1 MRSSLQSWASVS
13 AAALLLSAAL
23 ALPGKPAF
31 AADNQVTFIFGGDV
45 EWALNARPPTVRYRI
60 ADPTPYGKVVYGRR
74 DVRDQ
79 VTGDWPPIP
88 YVDQGQSGAYLK
100 SLGLKGP
107 SDASTAESL
116 SYPLLEHEEYTKD
129 YSTDDALL
137 NHPLQ
142 RLAPIFHGADLV
154 MVNCEGALSDHGRQV
169 GLNKTPERFAIAMR
183 DAGIGVVN
191 LANNHTF
198 DAEERGFLDTLRALS
213 LAGIGHVGGGMDLA
227 DARKPVIVERN
238 GIKIGI
244 LGYTQFNNF
253 GESVFAAD
261 GRPGIVPMDP
271 FLIKDDIGKLR
282 SQVDYVMVAIHWA
295 TSRSAEVSPLNRA
308 FAHELIDAGAD
319 VILGHHPPHP
329 KGIEVYH
336 GKVILYAPSNVLRG
350 HNGPALDDG
359 YLARF
364 TLGPKS
370 VEKIEVLPIVGK
382 GQPEGHTGPYDSK
395 LFQPTL
401 MQGADARRLLEDL
414 RNQSAAL
421 DTTMAID
428 GEKGV
433 ITVSPTT
440 K

>member
-13 AAALLLSAAL
+13 GAALLLSAAL

-116 SYPLLEHEEYTKD
+116 SYPLLEREEYTKD

-198 DAEERGFLDTLRALS
+198 DAEERGFLDTLRVLS

-227 DARKPVIVERN
+227 DARKPVIVARN

-271 FLIKDDIGKLR
+271 FLIKEDIGKLR
-282 SQVDYVMVAIHWA
+282 PQVDYVMVAIHWA

-401 MQGADARRLLEDL
+401 MQGAEARRLLEDL
-414 RNQSAAL
+414 RNRSAAL

-433 ITVSPTT
+433 ITVSPTS

>member
-13 AAALLLSAAL
+13 GAALLLSAAL

-60 ADPTPYGKVVYGRR
+60 ADPTAYGKVVYGRR

-116 SYPLLEHEEYTKD
+116 SYPLLEHDEYTKD

-271 FLIKDDIGKLR
+271 FLIKEDIGKLR
-282 SQVDYVMVAIHWA
+282 PQVDYVMVAIHWA

-414 RNQSAAL
+414 RNRSAAL

-433 ITVSPTT
+433 ITVSPTS

>member
-1 MRSSLQSWASVS
+1 MRNSPRLCMSV
-13 AAALLLSAAL
+13 AAL
-23 ALPGKPAF
+23 ALLFPLALSLPGKPAY

-45 EWALNARPPTVRYRI
+45 EWSLNARPPTVRYRI
-60 ADPTPYGKVVYGRR
+60 ADPTPFGQIVYGRR

-88 YVDQGQSGAYLK
+88 YIDQGESGAYLK

-107 SDASTAESL
+107 SDNSKAESL
-116 SYPLLEHEEYTKD
+116 SYPLLEQEEYTKD

-137 NHPLQ
+137 THPLQ

-169 GLNKTPERFAIAMR
+169 GSNKTPERFAISMR
-183 DAGIGVVN
+183 AAGISVVN
-191 LANNHTF
+191 IANNHTF

-213 LAGIGHVGGGMDLA
+213 MAGIGHVGGGMDLA

-253 GESVFAAD
+253 GESVFAAE

-271 FLIKDDIGKLR
+271 FLMKEDIRKLR
-282 SQVDYVMVAIHWA
+282 PQVDYVMIAIHWA
-295 TSRSAEVSPLNRA
+295 TSRSAEVSSENRA
-308 FAHELIDAGAD
+308 FAHGLIDAGAD

-329 KGIEVYH
+329 KGIEVYK

-370 VEKIEVLPIVGK
+370 VEKVEVLPIIGK

-395 LFQPTL
+395 LFQPAL
-401 MQGADARRLLEDL
+401 MQGADAHRLLENL
-414 RNQSAAL
+414 RSRSAAL

-433 ITVSPTT
+433 IAVSQTS

>member
-271 FLIKDDIGKLR
+271 FLIKEDIGKLR
-282 SQVDYVMVAIHWA
+282 PQVDYVMVAIHWA

-414 RNQSAAL
+414 RNRSAAF

-433 ITVSPTT
+433 ITVSPT